1 MPEYV
6 MSFAS
11 LGAYRLEAMRIVQA
25 HFGSSLNIYAGT
37 AQDPAI
43 RVISQDDLRY
53 KVVDTRLLFNRV
65 LVQRLPLKDHLF
77 CRVLLLDLNPR
88 IPHVWV
94 LVLLRRIL
102 RRPTVLWGHAFP
114 RAGKLARTEVLR
126 RTLRSIASGL
136 VTYTRS
142 QAAELSQIH
151 PNKTINAAP
160 NALYPARDFIF
171 DHSGHRDSFVFVGR
185 LIVSKKPQILIEA
198 FERVHSV
205 RPDLRLVIVGDG
217 PEMSSLVKLAR
228 DSRYGRQIEFLGHVG
243 DYQSLRTIYARAIAS
258 VSPGYVGLSVT
269 QSLSFGVPMIVS
281 RDEPHSPEIEAV
293 EVGSNADFFETDD
306 AEDLA
311 RILLQF
317 ASNGRFWQEQGDK
330 IAADCRDK
338 YSAEVMAAGL
348 IKAMETVK

>member
-11 LGAYRLEAMRIVQA
+11 LGAYRLEAMKIVQD
-25 HFGSSLNIYAGT
+25 HFGSSLNIYAGA

-43 RVISQDDLRY
+43 RVISPDDLRY
-53 KVVDTRLLFNRV
+53 EVVGTRLLFNRI
-65 LVQRLPLKDHLF
+65 LVQRLPLKKLLS

-88 IPHVWV
+88 MPHVWI
-94 LVLLRRIL
+94 LVFLRRTL
-102 RRPTVLWGHAFP
+102 KRPTVLWGHAFP
-114 RAGKLARTEVLR
+114 RAGKRAGTEVLR

-142 QAAELSQIH
+142 QAVELSQIH
-151 PNKTINAAP
+151 PKKTINAAP
-160 NALYPARDFIF
+160 NALYPARDFVF
-171 DHSGHRDSFVFVGR
+171 DDCAQRDSFVFVGR
-185 LIVSKKPQILIEA
+185 LIASKKPRILLEA
-198 FERVHSV
+198 FERVHSI

-217 PEMSSLVKLAR
+217 PEMGSLIELVQK
-228 DSRYGRQIEFLGHVG
+228 SKHQTQIELLGHIG
-243 DYQSLRTIYARAIAS
+243 DYQTLRSIYSRAIAS

-293 EVGSNADFFETDD
+293 EVGCNAEFFDTDD

-311 RILLQF
+311 RKVLQF
-317 ASNGRFWQEQGDK
+317 ASNKTTWMELGAK
-330 IAADCRDK
+330 IAADCRDR
-338 YSAEVMAAGL
+338 YSAEVMADGL
-348 IKAMETVK
+348 IQAMEAAK